1 MARSE
6 SGTRDDR
13 TVHAAIDQSVEE
25 RDQSFMGVALAEGR
39 RGLARTSPNP
49 AVGAVLVRD
58 GRIVGRGQTQPPGG
72 PHAEIVALREAG
84 EAARGATLYVTLE
97 PCAHHGRTPPCVD
110 ALVAAGVAEVRVALV
125 DPFPQVAGRGIVRLR
140 AAGILVA
147 VGLGATEASE
157 LHEGFFTRL
166 AMGRPHVT
174 AKWAMTLDGR
184 IATRTGH
191 ARWVTGP
198 SARREVHR
206 LRDRVDG
213 IVVGV
218 GTVLADDPLLTTR
231 LPDEDVGVGGPHHPL
246 RIVLDSAGRT
256 PPEARLLRPDIPG
269 RTVIACTAAIPE
281 ARRAAWRARG
291 ADVLVVAGDGPR
303 VDPRRLFAELG
314 ARGLNTL
321 LVEGG
326 GETLA
331 SCFAAGLVDRVL
343 AFVAP
348 QLVGGRGAPGPL
360 GGLGA
365 ATMDGAY
372 RLRDVVIR
380 HFDDD
385 LLIQGEI
392 DRGGAAADEADGP
405 VAAAPATGE
414 IFHQRTKSTIGR
426 EESLGDGRILPST
439 QGGDHVHR
447 DC

>member
-1 MARSE
+1 MDH
-6 SGTRDDR
+6 SGDDR
-13 TVHAAIDQSVEE
+13 PDIVAAPVAAD
-25 RDQSFMGVALAEGR
+25 RALAERDRAFMAAALAAGR
-39 RGLARTSPNP
+39 RALARTSPNP

-72 PHAEIVALREAG
+72 PHAEIVALRDAG

-97 PCAHHGRTPPCVD
+97 PCVHHGRTPPCVD
-110 ALVAAGVAEVRVALV
+110 ALIAAGVAEVHVALA
-125 DPFPQVAGRGIVRLR
+125 DPFPKVAGRGLARLR
-140 AAGILVA
+140 EAGIGVV
-147 VGLGATEASE
+147 VGLGAAEARE
-157 LHEGFFTRL
+157 LHEGFLTRL
-166 AMGRPHVT
+166 ATGRPHVT

-198 SARREVHR
+198 AARREVHR

-218 GTVLADDPLLTTR
+218 GTILADDPLLTTR
-231 LPDEDVGVGGPHHPL
+231 LPTDETGVGGPHHPL

-256 PPEARLLRPDIPG
+256 PPDARLLRPDTPG
-269 RTVIACTAAIPE
+269 RTVIACTAATPE

-303 VDPRRLFAELG
+303 VDLRHLLVELG

-326 GETLA
+326 GEVLA
-331 SCFAAGLVDRVL
+331 SCFAAGLVDRAL

-348 QLVGGRGAPGPL
+348 KLIGGRAAPGPL
-360 GGLGA
+360 GGLGV
-365 ATMDGAY
+365 ATMGEAY
-372 RLRDVVIR
+372 RLRDIVIR

-385 LLIQGEI
+385 LLICGAI
-392 DRGGAAADEADGP
+392 DREHPPLSVTGHHTTVAADAADE
-405 VAAAPATGE
+405 
-414 IFHQRTKSTIGR
+414 
-426 EESLGDGRILPST
+426 LT
-439 QGGDHVHR
+439 QGGGNDVHR

>member
-1 MARSE
+1 
-6 SGTRDDR
+6 
-13 TVHAAIDQSVEE
+13 
-25 RDQSFMGVALAEGR
+25 
-39 RGLARTSPNP
+39 
-49 AVGAVLVRD
+49 
-58 GRIVGRGQTQPPGG
+58 
-72 PHAEIVALREAG
+72 
-84 EAARGATLYVTLE
+84 
-97 PCAHHGRTPPCVD
+97 
-110 ALVAAGVAEVRVALV
+110 VAAVQVALV
-125 DPFPQVAGRGIVRLR
+125 DPFPQVAGRGIARLR
-140 AAGILVA
+140 AAGIRVT
-147 VGLGATEASE
+147 VGLGATASRE
-157 LHEGFFTRL
+157 LHEGFLARL
-166 AMGRPHVT
+166 ATGRPHVT

-231 LPDEDVGVGGPHHPL
+231 LPDEDAGVGGPHHPL

-256 PPEARLLRPDIPG
+256 PPDARLLRPDTPG
-269 RTVIACTAAIPE
+269 QTLIACTAATPA

-291 ADVLVVAGDGPR
+291 ADVLVVVGDGPR
-303 VDPRRLFAELG
+303 VDPHRLFAELG

-343 AFVAP
+343 AFVSP
-348 QLVGGRGAPGPL
+348 QLIGGREAPGPL

-372 RLRDVVIR
+372 RLRDVVVR
-380 HFDDD
+380 HIADD
-385 LLIQGEI
+385 LLIRGEVE
-392 DRGGAAADEADGP
+392 RDGP
-405 VAAAPATGE
+405 
-414 IFHQRTKSTIGR
+414 
-426 EESLGDGRILPST
+426 
-439 QGGDHVHR
+439 
-447 DC
+447 